1 MAGTLLESTETAWG
15 SIATARVKRPPA
27 ADAIPF
33 QTPTPSTAAIPHSA
47 PAKTDATSTPPTTR
61 PASSPSNAE
70 PAVEYAKPG
79 ETVKLAASADGTPPF
94 TFQWRKDGQPLRN
107 GTSEVLTI
115 AKANLEHA
123 GIYECTVSNS
133 AGTKTSPP
141 VRLIIQ
147 P

>member
-15 SIATARVKRPPA
+15 SIATARVRRPPA
-27 ADAIPF
+27 GDAIPF
-33 QTPTPSTAAIPHSA
+33 QTPTPSTAATPRSA
-47 PAKTDATSTPPTTR
+47 PAKVDATSTPPTTL
-61 PASSPSNAE
+61 PASPPPNVES
-70 PAVEYAKPG
+70 AVEYAKPG
-79 ETVKLAASADGTPPF
+79 ETVKLAASADGTQPF

-115 AKANLEHA
+115 AKATPEHA
-123 GIYECTVSNS
+123 GTYECTVSNS

-141 VRLIIQ
+141 VKLIIR